1 MVFNVQE
8 QVNAYED
15 KGVNALQKMQQQNPK
30 LLVGIALENLMKD
43 MQEDQRAK
51 QAAAGGVGA
60 PIIDKKLAGLS
71 GMGGLG
77 QQEAMATAAPGLQQ
91 RGQQMQGQQILK
103 ALQQA
108 ARRPGGMP
116 AAMAQAGSMP
126 ATRPGAMPT
135 QRMAM
140 GGIVGYQDGGNVQ
153 PIPAL
158 MDKYGSEMVME
169 FLEGEKQLQEESK
182 YVAPQYTAAY
192 QQKADNFYSG
202 FDQGFVSDL
211 LTARSGQSYP
221 KFSST
226 DELMKYVT
234 RDRPGLR
241 FTGPKPNPEEMA
253 HGGIVGYA
261 NRGLVENSP
270 FSTDL
275 ADMDID
281 AVLDAIRQVESGGNP
296 DADSG
301 YAYGAYQINPEA
313 GLEPGYG
320 VEPIDVYNS
329 SEEEQ
334 RDYARN
340 YLTAMF
346 NKYGNMEDALQAYN
360 VGPTALDEIQAGR
373 RDMPQE
379 TGNYV
384 GNIRNQLAG
393 GAMNEDFVP
402 LSSMAD
408 DEGMVSQAVNWAK
421 ENPFEAAS
429 LGLMFIPGVGWGMAG
444 ARGAAM
450 GARALAPR
458 GIAAAK
464 QIGSGIREGAR
475 NLFTRPLKSGPGSA
489 VRDPATGQMMRASD
503 LTNFSRGRLGD
514 PGGNTVLPGVK
525 YNRAFSPGRTA
536 AAAGAAGF
544 AGSNLVGDALTP
556 GGPGNNVSPGLAAA
570 DRRRTLRENPAIGSL
585 REVGRLQDNQQQQEH
600 ENEIALLNAAQNR
613 QFGGPGNNVS
623 PGITNAQRRRTLRE
637 NPAIGS
643 LREVGRQQDEG
654 AKGALEYLQSIG
666 RQQQM
671 GADTQDMVNRAD
683 PARTLRGIDTDRE
696 FESSNAGIM
705 SEADRFSQMFPDAKG
720 AVRRYQDEQA
730 EDELPSW
737 YKGKVYEPGAMGDFA
752 EIKDYLQSLFGFKE
766 GGRVGF
772 QPGGAVGSMSGSG
785 NINVGTL
792 GSGSETDEE
801 EFVPLEDLSDEDDM
815 INKTI
820 NWAKNNKWEAA
831 SLGLMLVPGLGW
843 GVALGR
849 AGMLG
854 ARALA
859 PRGIAAL
866 GRAFGPGSKLGKVGQ
881 KMFTKPR
888 QYTKDFK
895 IEDPTLLNKA
905 GKPTVLRGKKGFEE
919 AINPRAAVER
929 IPGALKTRRGKPVGG
944 RNPDIRRAS
953 AARDPLIS
961 PRVFDPLRATGV
973 AATPG
978 AISAGISALGGD
990 EAQAQAQTQV
1000 SRDTSNLD
1008 RSRPFDV
1015 EAFSEAYPELVAE
1028 MRQRPLDET
1037 QRSYDEQRAALE
1049 ARRREEARPGIM
1061 SQVGNALGSE
1071 RAQRLYQAMQ
1081 TLGLGGG
1088 AARGQEGLQLMANL
1102 ETRNAQRRELD
1113 ALEDK
1118 LAVDRENIAAQERAN
1133 LSNLY
1138 AAVYND
1144 TGFQQHSAKIAEEK
1158 GLSMDDPEVIIATLA
1173 AFFGAL
1179 PQSPVLD
1186 NMGGLDGPTRSEMEA
1201 YIQ

>member
-51 QAAAGGVGA
+51 QAAAGGAGA

-158 MDKYGSEMVME
+158 MDKYGSEMVLE
-169 FLEGEKQLQEESK
+169 FLEGEKKYKNIAPNVDPKYQDAYNQEKE
-182 YVAPQYTAAY
+182 
-192 QQKADNFYSG
+192 NFYSR
-202 FDQGFVSDL
+202 FPREFVEEL
-211 LTARSGQSYP
+211 YETRSGPIDISE
-221 KFSST
+221 
-226 DELMKYVT
+226 EL
-234 RDRPGLR
+234 G
-241 FTGPKPNPEEMA
+241 MA

-450 GARALAPR
+450 GASALAPR

-464 QIGSGIREGAR
+464 QAFGGIREGAR

-556 GGPGNNVSPGLAAA
+556 GGPGNNVSPG
-570 DRRRTLRENPAIGSL
+570 
-585 REVGRLQDNQQQQEH
+585 
-600 ENEIALLNAAQNR
+600 
-613 QFGGPGNNVS
+613 
-623 PGITNAQRRRTLRE
+623 ITNAQRRRTLRE

-643 LREVGRQQDEG
+643 LREVGRQQDQG
-654 AKGALEYLQSIG
+654 AEGALEYLQRIG

-801 EFVPLEDLSDEDDM
+801 EFVPLEDMPDEGGM
-815 INKTI
+815 ISKTI
-820 NWAKNNKWEAA
+820 NWAKENPFEAA

-859 PRGIAAL
+859 PRGIAAA

-990 EAQAQAQTQV
+990 EAQAQAQVQAP
-1000 SRDTSNLD
+1000 RDTSNLPRD
-1008 RSRPFDV
+1008 RDFDT
-1015 EAFSEAYPELVAE
+1015 EAFSEAFPELAEE

-1037 QRSYDEQRAALE
+1037 QRSYDEQRTALE

-1118 LAVDRENIAAQERAN
+1118 LAVEREGIAAQERAN

-1138 AAVYND
+1138 GAVYSD
-1144 TGFQQHSAKIAEEK
+1144 TGFQQHLAKIAEEK
-1158 GLSMDDPEVIIATLA
+1158 GLPIDNQEVIQAALS